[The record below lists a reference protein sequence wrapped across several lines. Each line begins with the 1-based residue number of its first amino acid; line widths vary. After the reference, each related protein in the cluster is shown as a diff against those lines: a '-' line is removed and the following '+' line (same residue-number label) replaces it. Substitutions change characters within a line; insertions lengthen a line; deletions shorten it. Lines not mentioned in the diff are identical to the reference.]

1 MKSLAFSRNT
11 DERLLYINYPE
22 TITPDTKCF
31 ANNTTGNNK
40 MLFQTTIS
48 ANEVAQLFF
57 SHHNRSGANIN
68 YAILIWNP
76 NASNTT
82 ATVKATNCGYARGW
96 NVAEFKPWVDFYNG
110 NSITKNISGQTSQF
124 LIDWRNIPSSNSNGA
139 EPFSGIMRI
148 TSNYSVVLTVYM
160 WKGSDTTVI
169 DGTEEQ
175 YVYDKN
181 ESGSDYD
188 EAPAAKFTGIGEGYY
203 LTTSNTVTTANATG
217 NGIYYS
223 LASHNSSNSNE
234 IIPITLSGAPLV
246 AKKELDFPLNNL
258 GNWGAQYQ
266 FNTTLDNSSST
277 TAKTFKCY
285 IGRNGKEGKFV
296 IKYGNQISYCS
307 MGATTSSVGTA
318 YKWNFIDVTVP
329 AKSKQTVSFQLSH
342 ATCSSSPIY
351 LQWKLG

>member
-1 MKSLAFSRNT
+1 
-11 DERLLYINYPE
+11 
-22 TITPDTKCF
+22 
-31 ANNTTGNNK
+31 
-40 MLFQTTIS
+40 
-48 ANEVAQLFF
+48 
-57 SHHNRSGANIN
+57 
-68 YAILIWNP
+68 
-76 NASNTT
+76 
-82 ATVKATNCGYARGW
+82 
-96 NVAEFKPWVDFYNG
+96 
-110 NSITKNISGQTSQF
+110 
-124 LIDWRNIPSSNSNGA
+124 
-139 EPFSGIMRI
+139 
-148 TSNYSVVLTVYM
+148 M

-181 ESGSDYD
+181 ESGNDYD
-188 EAPAAKFTGIGEGYY
+188 DAPAAKFTGIGEGYY

-223 LASHNSSNSNE
+223 LSSCSSANSNE
-234 IIPITLSGAPLV
+234 IIPITLSGASFV
-246 AKKELDFPLNNL
+246 AKKGAVFPLNNL

-285 IGRNGKEGKFV
+285 IGRNAKEGKFV

>member
-1 MKSLAFSRNT
+1 
-11 DERLLYINYPE
+11 
-22 TITPDTKCF
+22 
-31 ANNTTGNNK
+31 